1 MSAVAPAATPEP
13 PMQITPR
20 ERFTVPLGGQEIELQ
35 DVLHAEGGLHLLRVR
50 IRERTRFTI
59 FDVDAA
65 TAREWAAAMA
75 RWADGAPPASPGPAA

>member
-1 MSAVAPAATPEP
+1 
-13 PMQITPR
+13 MQLTPR

-50 IRERTRFTI
+50 IRERTRFTV

-65 TAREWAAAMA
+65 TARQWAAAMA
-75 RWADGAPPASPGPAA
+75 RWADDATAATGGPAA